1 MYLIL
6 SEPDRER
13 LGAPERMQLDLS
25 TISNREAI
33 QIRTMGYRTPRLFRR
48 ALEAPRLDVDGN
60 EVTGED
66 AEFVDDGGKAVDY
79 EVDYNAWTVLVW
91 LALKRCG
98 IDTDVRLLE
107 FDLEGLRTDS
117 DETEVEPEQVPKDEP
132 TPDPEASET

>member
-6 SEPDRER
+6 SDPDRER

-25 TISNREAI
+25 TITNREAI

-60 EVTGED
+60 EVTGDD
-66 AEFVDDGGKAVDY
+66 AKFVDDGGKAVDY
-79 EVDYNAWTVLVW
+79 EIDYNAWTVLVW

-98 IDTDVRLLE
+98 VATDVRSLE
-107 FDLEGLRTDS
+107 FDLESVRTAPD
-117 DETEVEPEQVPKDEP
+117 DAEVEPEPGPKDESP
-132 TPDPEASET
+132 PDPEASAT